1 MPWKENHMRTIDVL
15 VASALL
21 GVTIGTLLDEPGAT
35 AGNDTR
41 AAPPQAASTCDRLF
55 CESMTWLRT
64 PVMRRASLGK

>member
-1 MPWKENHMRTIDVL
+1 MRTIDVL

-21 GVTIGTLLDEPGAT
+21 GVAIGILLDEPSAAASNAT
-35 AGNDTR
+35 R
-41 AAPPQAASTCDRLF
+41 MAPAQAASTCDRFF